1 MVIREWN
8 KFRRAMPVEDRE
20 YVDRLVGMA
29 MRHSHEA
36 SYMASPEP
44 VEPVF
49 LSILVEMLMELD
61 RVRGVGTARERLD
74 VAREDDD

>member
-1 MVIREWN
+1 MVVREWN

-49 LSILVEMLMELD
+49 LSILVEILMELD

-74 VAREDDD
+74 VAWEDDE